1 MCLKVQLSVGTG
13 NIADDVDVYGR
24 LEPGSNGIGTLTLK
38 NFASDDSVSLYLRPT
53 TEMEFEIASPTHHD
67 SLIVDGHL
75 VYYNQTQDFMESDEK
90 PVVRIKIDD
99 SYVYNEGDEF
109 VLISYKGK
117 SSLWGDPWDFNVK
130 LPDTEK
136 WAVEER
142 TTETGKQ
149 FVLVAKSTSG
159 VKSTE
164 SEDRVRI
171 YTQSGN
177 ICVESEAGDVIRLY
191 STSGQLLKSETARQ
205 GLTLIEALPGTYVI
219 EVAGQSTTIVNY

>member
-1 MCLKVQLSVGTG
+1 
-13 NIADDVDVYGR
+13 
-24 LEPGSNGIGTLTLK
+24 
-38 NFASDDSVSLYLRPT
+38 
-53 TEMEFEIASPTHHD
+53 MEFEIASPTHHD

-75 VYYNQTQDFMESDEK
+75 VYYNLTQDFMESNEK
-90 PVVRIKIDD
+90 PVIEIKIDD

-109 VLISYKGK
+109 VLISYKEK

-136 WAVEER
+136 WSVEER

-159 VKSTE
+159 VKATE
-164 SEDRVRI
+164 SDDRVRI
-171 YTQSGN
+171 YTQSGG
-177 ICVESEAGDVIRLY
+177 ICVEAEAGDAIRLY

-205 GLTLIEALPGTYVI
+205 GVTLIDVVPGAYVI
-219 EVAGQSTTIVNY
+219 EVAGRSTTIVNY

>member
-1 MCLKVQLSVGTG
+1 
-13 NIADDVDVYGR
+13 
-24 LEPGSNGIGTLTLK
+24 
-38 NFASDDSVSLYLRPT
+38 
-53 TEMEFEIASPTHHD
+53 
-67 SLIVDGHL
+67 
-75 VYYNQTQDFMESDEK
+75 MESDEK